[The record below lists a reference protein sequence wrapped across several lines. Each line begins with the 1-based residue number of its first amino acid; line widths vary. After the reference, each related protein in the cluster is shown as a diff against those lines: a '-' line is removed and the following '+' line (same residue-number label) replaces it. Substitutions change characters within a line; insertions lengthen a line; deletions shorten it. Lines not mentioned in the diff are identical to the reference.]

1 MLIAGN
7 EDLTFHSFIN
17 HQYLKFAFMFGMD
30 SLQVKVCIKAYKN
43 NESGVH
49 TCNNMLKVNSLLLVF
64 GNHECGTSIFHKH

>member
-49 TCNNMLKVNSLLLVF
+49 TCNNML
-64 GNHECGTSIFHKH
+64 